1 MLKKVTWIFLSILFL
16 CFSEKTFSQSLNLNQ
31 AIEQALAK
39 NPTLLKLQ
47 QERKAIRAEFWEGI
61 SPKNPKIFN
70 EFENVPESSHSISDF
85 GVRKMGIV
93 QSFEFPLTY
102 FFRGQWHA
110 SRSALIDAEYL
121 KAQNEIVAE
130 VKKRFYKVL
139 LLQQHISLHQ
149 EIKSLTEELYR
160 KAQIRVEAG
169 ESPYYDALKVKV
181 DLAEVENHATAV
193 QKEFD
198 MAQARLAA
206 ILGIESDTPP
216 ELVGEARFTP
226 VKMNEDSLRR
236 LSLASHPELSG
247 AEATVRQQGASTKMA
262 WSGLLPGLELKYFR
276 QDFRGDQS
284 PQAWGGE
291 IGLTIPLWFFMRDQ
305 GKIRKAHHQLNAARW
320 QAVEKKRAVQLEF
333 KNAFSRLEVAQK
345 QVQNYLENT
354 MQEVEE
360 LVRIA
365 TRSYEEGEMGYLE
378 VAEAMRTLN
387 RTKAGYLDVLY
398 DYLSAKADVEKAVG
412 IAGFELK

>member
-1 MLKKVTWIFLSILFL
+1 MLKKKTWIFISMLFI
-16 CFSEKTFSQSLNLNQ
+16 CFSGKTYSQRFNLNQ
-31 AIEQALAK
+31 AIEHALSN
-39 NPTLLKLQ
+39 NPTLLKMQ
-47 QERKAIRAEFWEGI
+47 QDRKAMRAEFWEGI
-61 SPKNPKIFN
+61 SPGNPKIFN
-70 EFENVPESSHSISDF
+70 EFEDVPESSHSISDF

-93 QSFEFPLTY
+93 QEFDFPLTY
-102 FFRGQWHA
+102 FFRGQWH
-110 SRSALIDAEYL
+110 SSQSAQVDAEYL
-121 KAQNEIVAE
+121 KAQNEIAAE
-130 VKKRFYKVL
+130 VKKRFYKL
-139 LLQQHISLHQ
+139 LLLKQHISLHA
-149 EIKSLTEELYR
+149 EIKKLTEELYR

-181 DLAEVENHATAV
+181 DLAEVENHITAV

-198 MAQARLAA
+198 MAQARLAV
-206 ILGIESDTPP
+206 ILGMESDA
-216 ELVGEARFTP
+216 ELVIVGKAQFIP
-226 VKMNEDSLRR
+226 IMMDEDSLRR
-236 LSLASHPELSG
+236 LSLSSHPDLSG
-247 AEATVRQQGASTKMA
+247 AEANVRQQGASVKMA
-262 WSGLLPGLELKYFR
+262 WSGLLPGFELKYFR

-291 IGLTIPLWFFMRDQ
+291 IGLTIPLWFFMNDQ

-320 QAVEKKRAVQLEF
+320 QEVEKKRAVQLEF
-333 KNAFSRLEVAQK
+333 KYAFTQLLVAQK

-387 RTKAGYLDVLY
+387 RTKAGYLDVLF

-412 IAGFELK
+412 IPGFELK